1 MRYKD
6 NGNIE
11 EYIMKMSN
19 LAEEDRIKRERTESA
34 HLAINFHAKK
44 KRKPTNAVEGTSQ
57 QNKKQAME
65 NPCFFYKKKG
75 HLKKN
80 CPKYTKWRVKKGK
93 LLTLVCSE
101 VNLASV
107 PIDTWWVDSG
117 ATTHISEQRLGPF
130 AKYLEECEIVS
141 QYIMPE
147 KPSMN
152 GVTERRNRT
161 LKDMTENAKCL
172 KDVEF
177 EGEDNIKKVV
187 FGEELVSLPNVDIV
201 DVFTPIP
208 EFTMEP
214 TIEKENNEVS
224 EVQTQQS
231 QEVPLRRSIRE
242 KRSAMSDDYIVFFS
256 RTSE

>member
-1 MRYKD
+1 
-6 NGNIE
+6 
-11 EYIMKMSN
+11 
-19 LAEEDRIKRERTESA
+19 
-34 HLAINFHAKK
+34 
-44 KRKPTNAVEGTSQ
+44 
-57 QNKKQAME
+57 ME

-117 ATTHISEQRLGPF
+117 ATTHISISMQSCLLCRPPNDAERFIYVGDDKAVEKIKAVKSDRGGEYYDRYDGSGEQRLGPF
-130 AKYLEECEIVS
+130 AKYLEECEIVP

-152 GVTERRNRT
+152 GVTERQNRT

-187 FGEELVSLPNVDIV
+187 FEEELVSLPNVDIV

-214 TIEKENNEVS
+214 IIEKDNNEVS
-224 EVQTQQS
+224 EVQTQQY
-231 QEVPLRRSIRE
+231 QEVPLRRFIRE